1 MDNLD
6 KAYKLTEEYF
16 QGFLELPKKA
26 QQIMMMLFIKDKL
39 MPQAMLEEVIKSP
52 IEKIFITAF
61 EMYIHMSNKEEFFLF
76 PQEKVQIDNKTYYAD
91 FMFKADEYLTKLILG
106 KEIRNYNY
114 KLIIECDGYEFH
126 QKTRQQVQ
134 KDNER
139 EYDLKMAGY
148 EILRFSGSQ
157 IYNEPLKCAEDTYNY
172 IMKKIKEG

>member
-6 KAYKLTEEYF
+6 KTYKLTEEYL
-16 QGFLELPKKA
+16 QGFLELPK
-26 QQIMMMLFIKDKL
+26 
-39 MPQAMLEEVIKSP
+39 
-52 IEKIFITAF
+52 
-61 EMYIHMSNKEEFFLF
+61 
-76 PQEKVQIDNKTYYAD
+76 AD
-91 FMFKADEYLTKLILG
+91 FMFKADDYLTKLILG

>member
-6 KAYKLTEEYF
+6 KTYKLTEEYL

-26 QQIMMMLFIKDKL
+26 QQLIMIPLIKARAT
-39 MPQAMLEEVIKSP
+39 PQAMLIQDIRTP

-61 EMYIHMSNKEEFFLF
+61 EMYTNFENKKQIYLF
-76 PQEKVQIDNKTYYAD
+76 PQEEVQIDNKKYYAD
-91 FMFKADEYLTKLILG
+91 FMFKADDYLTKLILG

-126 QKTRQQVQ
+126 QKTKQQVQ

-157 IYNEPLKCAEDTYNY
+157 IYNEPLKCAKDTYNY